1 MIRIKK
7 SSEPLR
13 TPLSHMGLGETFLLE
28 GVVCMIASR
37 NGHHFV
43 LDLVTGKDL
52 PIKVQ
57 GCMTSVRPVDCE
69 LSYKLK

>member
-13 TPLSHMGLGETFLLE
+13 APLSHMGLGETFLLE
-28 GVVCMIASR
+28 GSLCMIASR

-43 LDLVTGKDL
+43 LDLITGKDL
-52 PIKVQ
+52 PIKIQ
-57 GCMTSVRPVDCE
+57 GSMIHVSPVDCE
-69 LSYKLK
+69 LSYTVK